1 MRSPLAMVSVANTP
15 LPWMGERR
23 AAIFFLGIAWIR
35 TTARTLDYGPSRR
48 RRAAALHRV
57 LEDDAPE
64 PGPVERHAQ
73 AERDPEHAL
82 QTAPHAP
89 CDEDGADRQQ
99 PAQQLRRPALPGSAR
114 RVQPAGGLEARAERG
129 VQVRTRSNP
138 RQKSSQKRRAR
149 ARFRANRPCPAP
161 PSPPVTR
168 PSSSPSW
175 RASRTSSPAPPA
187 WPSAPAW

>member
-35 TTARTLDYGPSRR
+35 TTARALDYGPSRR
-48 RRAAALHRV
+48 LRAAALHRV

-89 CDEDGADRQQ
+89 RDEDGADRQQ
-99 PAQQLRRPALPGSAR
+99 PAQQLRPARVAR
-114 RVQPAGGLEARAERG
+114 QHRDAFDQPAGLKPG
-129 VQVRTRSNP
+129 
-138 RQKSSQKRRAR
+138 
-149 ARFRANRPCPAP
+149 PAKEYNFGP
-161 PSPPVTR
+161 D
-168 PSSSPSW
+168 
-175 RASRTSSPAPPA
+175 
-187 WPSAPAW
+187 